1 MADLE
6 QLKQK
11 YAPVIETL
19 QKFAPYGATVD
30 AVDLAGDQIHIKGTV
45 PSTVVANRVWDN
57 IKKVDPTYSDL
68 KHEIATTGGAEQ
80 PYTVKSG
87 DTLSAVSLLFYGSAN
102 KYPQIAQ
109 ANNLADPN
117 NVRVGTTLN
126 LPVISS

>member
-19 QKFAPYGATVD
+19 QKFAPYGATLD
-30 AVDLAGDQIHIKGTV
+30 AVDLAGEQIHIKGSV

-68 KHEIATTGGAEQ
+68 NTRSLPAE
-80 PYTVKSG
+80 
-87 DTLSAVSLLFYGSAN
+87 A
-102 KYPQIAQ
+102 
-109 ANNLADPN
+109 PN
-117 NVRVGTTLN
+117 NPTPSNPATPSPPSACSSTETPTSTRRSPKPTTS
-126 LPVISS
+126 PIRTQSASAPRSVFR